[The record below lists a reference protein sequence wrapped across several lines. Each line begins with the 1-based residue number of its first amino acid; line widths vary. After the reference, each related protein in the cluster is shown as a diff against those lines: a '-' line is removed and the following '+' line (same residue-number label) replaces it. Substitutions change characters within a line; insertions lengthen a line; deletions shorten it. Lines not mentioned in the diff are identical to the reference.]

1 MQNQGSLGPTTVAE
15 LLQTMQQERATGTLS
30 LASNGSKVD
39 LHFLFGHLFHAVGDG
54 SEGEP
59 AVIDALGWQDGEYNF
74 NPRAKLPPEETIN
87 SSTEDLLT
95 IWRKGPAGSAA
106 SSPAEVKVTVAAAA
120 VTPASNGG
128 ADGDLSS
135 DEDDWLESVG
145 SGEIAAE
152 VDEPADIPTFQTP
165 VPPSV
170 APARAFAKASP
181 SPSSPTPASR
191 PDARTPAAST
201 AWPSSRKSGA
211 GSAPAPEARS
221 TAVPAATDSGQPPRP
236 VAGATRSQLSLVI
249 PMPSGS
255 SLHSG
260 LKASFLN
267 FPMLLKT
274 LSQDGFSGYVSIR
287 GEKDPR
293 NIGHILFREGAILQA
308 QQRVGGSYR
317 RSKAALQEIMRGVAA
332 GEGLI
337 DAIELPADLVG
348 SVSGLI
354 VANTLFLQLPS
365 RIVDFDALVDFLEEQ
380 PLSGGILVTTGPD
393 QVSVVLLAEGR
404 PKGSYSAAAPELT
417 EGTGVA
423 SASCAERDARIDV
436 VAAPSGQAPVIELAE
451 IG

>member
-30 LASNGSKVD
+30 LASNGNKVD
-39 LHFLFGHLFHAVGDG
+39 LHFLFGHLFHAVGSG

-59 AVIDALGWQDGEYNF
+59 AVIDALSWQDGEYNF

-95 IWRKGPAGSAA
+95 LWRKGPEGSGV
-106 SSPAEVKVTVAAAA
+106 SSPAEIKVTVAAAA
-120 VTPASNGG
+120 VSSAGDG
-128 ADGDLSS
+128 AEDELSS
-135 DEDDWLESVG
+135 DEEDWLDSVG
-145 SGEIAAE
+145 TGEIEAE
-152 VDEPADIPTFQTP
+152 VGEPADIPTFQTP
-165 VPPSV
+165 APPSV
-170 APARAFAKASP
+170 APARAFAKAAQPASTP
-181 SPSSPTPASR
+181 TPATSPSSR
-191 PDARTPAAST
+191 AST
-201 AWPSSRKSGA
+201 TPPVWPAGRKSGS
-211 GSAPAPEARS
+211 GSAPGTAIPAPAIPEA
-221 TAVPAATDSGQPPRP
+221 ADSDQSSRP
-236 VAGATRSQLSLVI
+236 VAGATRTQLSLVI
-249 PMPSGS
+249 PMPAGS

-287 GEKDPR
+287 GEKDER

-317 RSKAALQEIMRGVAA
+317 RSKTALQEIMRGVAA

-354 VANTLFLQLPS
+354 VANTVFLQLPS
-365 RIVDFDALVDFLEEQ
+365 RIVDFDALVEFVEEQ

-393 QVSVVLLAEGR
+393 LVSVVLLAEGR
-404 PKGSYSAAAPELT
+404 PKGNYSSATPELT

-436 VAAPSGQAPVIELAE
+436 VAAPAGPAPVIELAE

>member
-30 LASNGSKVD
+30 LASNGNKVD
-39 LHFLFGHLFHAVGDG
+39 LHFLFGHLFHAVGSG

-59 AVIDALGWQDGEYNF
+59 AVIDALSWQDGEYNF

-95 IWRKGPAGSAA
+95 LWRKAPERAGV
-106 SSPAEVKVTVAAAA
+106 SSPAEIKVTVAAASVSSA
-120 VTPASNGG
+120 GDGG
-128 ADGDLSS
+128 GEDELSS
-135 DEDDWLESVG
+135 DEEDWLDSVG
-145 SGEIAAE
+145 TGEID
-152 VDEPADIPTFQTP
+152 VDEPADIPSFQTP
-165 VPPSV
+165 APPSV
-170 APARAFAKASP
+170 APARAFAKAAP
-181 SPSSPTPASR
+181 SPSTPTPATS
-191 PDARTPAAST
+191 
-201 AWPSSRKSGA
+201 PSSRASTTPPVWPTGRKSGSE
-211 GSAPAPEARS
+211 SAPVAATPSPAIPEA
-221 TAVPAATDSGQPPRP
+221 ADSGQSPRP

-249 PMPSGS
+249 PMPAGS

-287 GEKDPR
+287 GEKDER

-317 RSKAALQEIMRGVAA
+317 RSKTALQEIMRGVAA

-354 VANTLFLQLPS
+354 VANTVFLQLPS
-365 RIVDFDALVDFLEEQ
+365 RIVDFNALVEFVEEQ

-393 QVSVVLLAEGR
+393 LVSVVLLVEGR
-404 PKGSYSAAAPELT
+404 PKGNYSSATPELT

-423 SASCAERDARIDV
+423 SASCAEPDARIDV
-436 VAAPSGQAPVIELAE
+436 VAAPAGPAPVIELAE